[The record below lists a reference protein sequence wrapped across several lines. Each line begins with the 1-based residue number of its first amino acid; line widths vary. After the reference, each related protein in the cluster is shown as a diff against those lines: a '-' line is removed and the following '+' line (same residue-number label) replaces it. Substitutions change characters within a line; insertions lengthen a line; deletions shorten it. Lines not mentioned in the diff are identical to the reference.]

1 MQEIARERDIAI
13 ARLSKIVDKLIQG
26 NSLYQERLDK
36 QEIIQH
42 LVNLLDKFPPEF
54 INALSDGELTDRIDS
69 ILVIE
74 AVSGTLNDLTPE
86 QIEMFDAAV
95 ERR

>member
-1 MQEIARERDIAI
+1 MQEVSGKRDIAI
-13 ARLSKIVDKLIQG
+13 ARLSKIVDKLIQN

-42 LVNLLDKFPPEF
+42 LVNLLDKFSPEF
-54 INALSDGELTDRIDS
+54 INALSDGELTNRIDS